1 MTKEEFMK
9 TINEIEYK
17 NRKKFSKEQIVDWWN
32 RFGGGSAEI
41 LKTILTKP
49 KKENATSKLSNYC
62 WKNLNSSKLY
72 INLRDEEEFDIVT
85 KQPL

>member
-1 MTKEEFMK
+1 MTKDEFMK

-32 RFGGGSAEI
+32 RFGGGSAEV

-49 KKENATSKLSNYC
+49 KKETTFSA
-62 WKNLNSSKLY
+62 NLNSSKLY
-72 INLRDEEEFDIVT
+72 INLKDEEEFDIVT

>member
-1 MTKEEFMK
+1 MTKDEFMK

-17 NRKKFSKEQIVDWWN
+17 NRKKFSKEQIIDWWN
-32 RFGGGSAEI
+32 RFGGCKAEV
-41 LKTILTKP
+41 LKTIIITP
-49 KKENATSKLSNYC
+49 NKENR
-62 WKNLNSSKLY
+62 WEKNLNSSKLY

>member
-1 MTKEEFMK
+1 MTKDEFIK
-9 TINEIEYK
+9 TINEIENK
-17 NRKKFSKEQIVDWWN
+17 QRKKFSKEQLVDWWN
-32 RFGGGSAEI
+32 RFGGCKAEV

-49 KKENATSKLSNYC
+49 KKETTFGT
-62 WKNLNSSKLY
+62 NLNSSKLY